1 MKWSL
6 ARWLTD
12 RTAASMAANPSMSA
26 EQFARRFNP
35 LRDTVYDAGA
45 MFSGSAMSEDLSALQ
60 PLAEGLG
67 AGSTE
72 LAELLW
78 LQFVVFGKRQ
88 MDDEGLP
95 LGLRAL
101 AIRTALGNLTPSDR
115 YAQHYAIGESA
126 LRAEDYNT
134 AIEHLRQSAHWADH
148 EGATLSID
156 QKLGIREEIGYAL
169 HEAGRFAEALAH
181 NQQLLADA
189 LAAFGSDT
197 DARLSGLINNLAQNT
212 YELDDHTRAQHY
224 LQQRLALG
232 QALKDDSIVLD
243 TLFQQ
248 GVLAHESG
256 DGALAH
262 TLLKQRV
269 AIAQAGGDEDLIEEA
284 EAALAEL
291 AEREQPQ
298 Q

>member
-12 RTAASMAANPSMSA
+12 RTAAPKAATPA
-26 EQFARRFNP
+26 EQFAQRFNP
-35 LRDTVYDAGA
+35 LRETVYDADA
-45 MFSGSAMSEDLSALQ
+45 MFSGSTMSEDLAALR
-60 PLAEGLG
+60 PLAEGFG
-67 AGSTE
+67 AESTE

-78 LQFVVFGKRQ
+78 LQFVVYGKRQ

-101 AIRTALGNLTPSDR
+101 AIRTAPGKLGPSDR
-115 YAQHYAIGESA
+115 YEQHYAIGKSA
-126 LRAEDYNT
+126 LRAEDYDS
-134 AIEHLRQSAHWADH
+134 AIEHLRQAAQWADH

-169 HEAGRFAEALAH
+169 HEAGRFAEALAQ

-189 LAAFGSDT
+189 LAAFSSET
-197 DARLSGLINNLAQNT
+197 DARLSGLINNLAQNA
-212 YELDDHTRAQHY
+212 YELDDHAQAQRY

-232 QALKDDSIVLD
+232 QALKDDGIVLD

-256 DGALAH
+256 NGALAH
-262 TLLKQRV
+262 TLFQQRV
-269 AIAQAGGDEDLIEEA
+269 AIAQASGDEDLIEEA
-284 EAALAEL
+284 EATLAEL

-298 Q
+298 

>member
-1 MKWSL
+1 MKWSP
-6 ARWLTD
+6 ARWLTELTGGPTPAD
-12 RTAASMAANPSMSA
+12 R
-26 EQFARRFNP
+26 FAQRFNP

-45 MFSGSAMSEDLSALQ
+45 MFSGSAMSADLAALL

-67 AGSTE
+67 AESTE

-78 LQFVVFGKRQ
+78 LQFVVYGKRQ
-88 MDDEGLP
+88 MDDQGLP

-101 AIRTALGNLTPSDR
+101 AIRTALGNLSPSDR

-126 LRAEDYNT
+126 LRAEDYDT

-148 EGATLSID
+148 EGATLSLD

-169 HEAGRFAEALAH
+169 DEAGRFAEALAH
-181 NQQLLADA
+181 NQQLLGDA
-189 LAAFGSDT
+189 LAAFGSAT
-197 DARLSGLINNLAQNT
+197 DERLSGLINNLAQNA
-212 YELDDHTRAQHY
+212 YELDDHAQAQHY

-248 GVLAHESG
+248 GVLAHEGGNS
-256 DGALAH
+256 ALARS
-262 TLLKQRV
+262 LLEQRV
-269 AIAQAGGDEDLIEEA
+269 AIAQANGDEDLIEEA
-284 EAALAEL
+284 QATLDEL

-298 Q
+298 NS